1 MQPMTVEQARETFK
15 CDDRMAQVI
24 AAMSAVDGVAG
35 FKAGRVEGFYF
46 VETNRPFPRHRKTRG
61 IWINTK
67 RESVHFVVGAGD
79 DTTSAFVDRLARAV
93 MAAGMQFSNVPSYF
107 HNFKYL
113 AMAGDYV
120 AEFA

>member
-1 MQPMTVEQARETFK
+1 MKAMTVEQARETYK

-35 FKAGRVEGFYF
+35 FKAGRVEGLYF
-46 VETNRPFPRHRKTRG
+46 VQTNRPFPRHRKTRG
-61 IWINTK
+61 VWMNTK
-67 RESVHFVVGAGD
+67 TEYVHFAVGAGD

-93 MAAGMQFSNVPSYF
+93 VAAGMQFVNVQSYF

-113 AMAGDYV
+113 AMGGDYT

>member
-1 MQPMTVEQARETFK
+1 MKAMTVEQAREAYK

-35 FKAGRVEGFYF
+35 FKAGRVDGFYF
-46 VETNRPFPRHRKTRG
+46 VETDRPFPRHRKTRG

-67 RESVHFVVGAGD
+67 RKSVHFVVGAGGD
-79 DTTSAFVDRLARAV
+79 DTSAFVDSLARAV
-93 MAAGMQFSNVPSYF
+93 IAAGMEFKNVPSYF
-107 HNFKYL
+107 YNFKYL
-113 AMAGDYV
+113 AMSGDYV